1 LNHASRKDII
11 VGQRL
16 YGDSLPFIELD
27 DRVLAYLKAGIFAK
41 FVRH

>member
-1 LNHASRKDII
+1 MGEL
-11 VGQRL
+11 L

-41 FVRH
+41 FLRH